1 MRTINTLAE
10 VREERQ
16 RLYMRNVFLETEIK
30 KDFSEI
36 KESLKPMNILA
47 SHDNSIVGSSAGF
60 LAEKLIKNVVL
71 RNSGFI
77 TRLIVPF
84 LAKNVASNLAE
95 DNKPKITHWITDLI
109 EKFTHKKAEAGI
121 NH

>member
-10 VREERQ
+10 LREERQ
-16 RLYMRNVFLETEIK
+16 RLYMRKVFLETEIK

>member
-10 VREERQ
+10 LREERQ
-16 RLYMRNVFLETEIK
+16 RLQMRRVFLETEIR
-30 KDFSEI
+30 KDFQEI
-36 KESLKPMNILA
+36 KEQLKPLNVLK
-47 SHDNSIVGSSAGF
+47 SQDNHIVGSSAGF

-71 RNSGFI
+71 KNSGFL

-84 LAKNVASNLAE
+84 IAKRVAGNLAE
-95 DNKPKITHWITDLI
+95 ENKPKIANWISELI
-109 EKFTHKKAEAGI
+109 EKFTHKKAEV